1 MTWIWLSAIVI
12 MIGAEIDA
20 EMEGLIPEQRGAPQ
34 PLPMRAAVI
43 KFDDSYEVP
52 FRTRRRRADHRHI
65 LHSRQCC
72 LGNQAPDE
80 AQAIAIRW
88 LCTRGRH

>member
-34 PLPMRAAVI
+34 PLPMRAAGPGHQV
-43 KFDDSYEVP
+43 
-52 FRTRRRRADHRHI
+52 
-65 LHSRQCC
+65 
-72 LGNQAPDE
+72 
-80 AQAIAIRW
+80 
-88 LCTRGRH
+88 